1 MEKSAMLRKAIMLF
15 ALVIG
20 TLPGLLYAADK
31 GSGSSMTDV
40 LNMPKGVTTVSHQ
53 IYDLHMLMFWVCV
66 AIGVVVFGYML
77 WALVLHRKSV
87 GHEPA
92 QFHENLVAEIAWTV
106 VPFLILVVMAVPA
119 TTSLKYLY
127 DTSESEL
134 DIQIT
139 GYQWKWQYEYL
150 GEGVSFI
157 SELGT
162 PLDQINNLDPKGE
175 NYLQEVTQPLV
186 LPIDTKIVFNVT
198 SADVIHSW
206 WVPDFAVKRDAIPG
220 YNIETWTNITEP
232 GIYRGECAELCG
244 KDHAFMPIVVHAVTK
259 EEFAVWMDE
268 KRAEAKAIAALTEKT
283 FTMDE
288 LMELGKVAYDRSCAA
303 CHGLNGEGLGAAF
316 PPMVGS
322 PTVMGPVENHL
333 DVVVNGVGGTA
344 MQAFGVQLNEAD
356 LAAILTYERNAFGNN
371 TGDIVQP
378 IDVFNFK
385 NGQ

>member
-1 MEKSAMLRKAIMLF
+1 MLRKAAMLF

-20 TLPGLLYAADK
+20 SLPGLLIAADEGTGNK
-31 GSGSSMTDV
+31 ITDV
-40 LNMPKGVTTVSHQ
+40 LNMPRGVTTVSHQ
-53 IYDLHMLMFWVCV
+53 VYELHMLMFWICV
-66 AIGVVVFGYML
+66 VIGVGVFGYML
-77 WALVLHRKSV
+77 WAMVLHRKAA

-92 QFHENLVAEIAWTV
+92 QFHDNIYAEIAWTV
-106 VPFLILVVMAVPA
+106 VPFLILIVMAVPA
-119 TTSLKYLY
+119 TTGLRHLY
-127 DTSESEL
+127 DTSDSEL

-150 GEGVSFI
+150 GEGVTFL
-157 SELGT
+157 SELST
-162 PLDQINNLDPKGE
+162 PRDQIQNLEPKGE
-175 NYLQEVTQPLV
+175 YYLQEVNQPLV

-220 YNIETWTNITEP
+220 YNVETWTNITEP

-244 KDHAFMPIVVHAVTK
+244 QNHAFMPIVVHAVTK
-259 EEFAVWMDE
+259 DEFAVWLDQKKE
-268 KRAEAKAIAALTEKT
+268 EARIFAETLGRT

-288 LMELGKVAYDRSCAA
+288 LMEQGQAAYERSCAA
-303 CHGLNGEGLGAAF
+303 CHGFNGEGVAAF
-316 PPMVGS
+316 PPMTGS
-322 PTVMGPVENHL
+322 AIVAGPVENHL
-333 DVVVNGVGGTA
+333 DVVVNGVTGTG
-344 MQAFGVQLNEAD
+344 MQAFGVQLNEVD